1 MWLFKPLPLDRWPL
15 YYFQIVLELFFWH
28 QQENF
33 GLPFSVSLFLC
44 IFHLLLLLLSK
55 KKKKT
60 LQIYHCGFLIALFPY
75 LYSLVAGLSTARLCR
90 KESGVLFT
98 VPEVWVAEQGQP
110 HNCTIMGIQDD
121 RVGSHKISGENEARQ
136 HPGKTLSNERQTDR
150 NQGDSVLPVEID
162 RWFVSVLDL
171 EL

>member
-1 MWLFKPLPLDRWPL
+1 MTTVLFSDCAGAVFLASAGKLWT
-15 YYFQIVLELFFWH
+15 
-28 QQENF
+28 
-33 GLPFSVSLFLC
+33 PFLRLSVSLYLPP
-44 IFHLLLLLLSK
+44 SPSSSVK
-55 KKKKT
+55 KKKKN

-136 HPGKTLSNERQTDR
+136 HPGKTLPNERQTDR

-162 RWFVSVLDL
+162 R
-171 EL
+171 